1 MHAIDSWNKK
11 EVSILIVGVS
21 GRAVIIN
28 EGNYVYYDVLHLV

>member
-21 GRAVIIN
+21 GHAVIIN
-28 EGNYVYYDVLHLV
+28 EGNDVYYEVLHLV